1 MTRLCAITLL
11 LGLTACGNLQ
21 WPPSSGPALSNPPN
35 TASRGAIRQAPQK
48 RTGGMVIVKRGD
60 SLYSLSRRHKVSL
73 RGLIVA
79 NNVRPPYKLR
89 PGQRLVLPA
98 PREHVVRAGDTLYD
112 ISRAYGVDVSSLA
125 RINRI
130 VPPYRILPGQ
140 TLRLPDTI
148 GPVFAAARPASRPP
162 PPRTPRKSPPQASR
176 KPAPQVASRPAVR
189 KLPPQVASGPASRK
203 PPPQAASRL
212 APDEAGPKPAV
223 KPKGPAGQAVRV
235 PPPPRKKGGG
245 FTWPVRG
252 KVLSSFG
259 PKGGGLHND
268 GINIAAPKGA
278 AVKAAE
284 NGVVA
289 YAGNEIRGYGNLLL
303 IRHSGGWITA
313 YAHADKLLVQ
323 RGDKV
328 SKGQVI
334 ARVGHTGNVV
344 SPQLHFEIRKGKQAV
359 NPIRHLAGAGGPNGR
374 KFALGPGLD

>member
-1 MTRLCAITLL
+1 MTRLCAFVLL
-11 LGLTACGNLQ
+11 LGLTACGNLE
-21 WPPSSGPALSNPPN
+21 WPPSSGPVLSNPPN
-35 TASRGAIRQAPQK
+35 TASRGTIRQVPQK

-60 SLYSLSRRHKVSL
+60 SLYSLSRRHEVSL
-73 RGLIVA
+73 RGLIEA

-130 VPPYRILPGQ
+130 TAPYRILPGQ
-140 TLRLPDTI
+140 TLRLPDTTS
-148 GPVFAAARPASRPP
+148 PVFTAARPASR
-162 PPRTPRKSPPQASR
+162 KSPPQTSRRSPPQTSR
-176 KPAPQVASRPAVR
+176 KPLPQVASRPAS
-189 KLPPQVASGPASRK
+189 PK
-203 PPPQAASRL
+203 PPPRAASRP
-212 APDEAGPKPAV
+212 APREAGPKPSV
-223 KPKGPAGQAVRV
+223 KPKSPARQAVRV
-235 PPPPRKKGGG
+235 PPPPRKRGGG
-245 FTWPVRG
+245 FAWPVRG

-259 PKGGGLHND
+259 SKGGGLHND

-284 NGVVA
+284 TGVVA

-328 SKGQVI
+328 NKGQVI

-359 NPIRHLAGAGGPNGR
+359 NPIQHLAGASGPNGR
-374 KFALGPGLD
+374 KFALERLSQPAG

>member
-1 MTRLCAITLL
+1 MRLRSVIAIGVL
-11 LGLTACGNLQ
+11 LGLTACGNLE
-21 WPPSSGPALSNPPN
+21 WPPSSGPVLSNPPN
-35 TASRGAIRQAPQK
+35 TASRGTIRQVPQK

-60 SLYSLSRRHKVSL
+60 SLYSLSRRHEVSL
-73 RGLIVA
+73 RGLIEA

-130 VPPYRILPGQ
+130 TAPYRILPGQ
-140 TLRLPDTI
+140 TLRLPDTTS
-148 GPVFAAARPASRPP
+148 PVFTAARPAARKSPPQTSRKPP
-162 PPRTPRKSPPQASR
+162 PQTSPKSPPQASR
-176 KPAPQVASRPAVR
+176 KPPPQTSPKPPPRAASRP
-189 KLPPQVASGPASRK
+189 PSP
-203 PPPQAASRL
+203 
-212 APDEAGPKPAV
+212 EAGPRPGT
-223 KPKGPAGQAVRV
+223 KPKSQTKQIVRI

-259 PKGGGLHND
+259 SKGGGLHND

-328 SKGQVI
+328 NKGQVI

-359 NPIRHLAGAGGPNGR
+359 NPIQHLAGAKSPNGR
-374 KFALGPGLD
+374 KVALERLSQPAG

>member
-1 MTRLCAITLL
+1 MRLRSVIAIGLL
-11 LGLTACGNLQ
+11 LGLAACGNLQ
-21 WPPSSGPALSNPPN
+21 WPPSSGPGLSNPPH
-35 TASRGAIRQAPQK
+35 TASRGAIRQVPQK

-79 NNVRPPYKLR
+79 NNVRPPYRLR

-140 TLRLPDTI
+140 TLRLPDTTS
-148 GPVFAAARPASRPP
+148 PVFAAARPAPRKSPPQTSRRPP
-162 PPRTPRKSPPQASR
+162 PQTPRKSPPQTSR
-176 KPAPQVASRPAVR
+176 KS
-189 KLPPQVASGPASRK
+189 
-203 PPPQAASRL
+203 PPQAASRP
-212 APDEAGPKPAV
+212 APPEAGPKPGV
-223 KPKGPAGQAVRV
+223 KPRKPAKRIVRV

-245 FTWPVRG
+245 FSWPVRG

-313 YAHADKLLVQ
+313 YAHAEKLLVQ

-328 SKGQVI
+328 NKGQVI

-359 NPIRHLAGAGGPNGR
+359 NPIRHLAGAHGPIGR
-374 KFALGPGLD
+374 EFALRSGID

>member
-1 MTRLCAITLL
+1 MRLRPVIAIGVL
-11 LGLTACGNLQ
+11 LGLTACGSLQ

-35 TASRGAIRQAPQK
+35 TASRGAVREAPRK

-79 NNVRPPYKLR
+79 NNVRPPYRLR

-148 GPVFAAARPASRPP
+148 SPVVAAARPASRPS
-162 PPRTPRKSPPQASR
+162 PPRTSRKPPPQSSRKSPSQVASRPAIRKSPPQASR
-176 KPAPQVASRPAVR
+176 KP
-189 KLPPQVASGPASRK
+189 
-203 PPPQAASRL
+203 PPQAASPPVPR
-212 APDEAGPKPAV
+212 EAGPKPAV
-223 KPKGPAGQAVRV
+223 KPKSPARKTVRV
-235 PPPPRKKGGG
+235 PPPPRKRGGG
-245 FTWPVRG
+245 FAWPVRG

-328 SKGQVI
+328 NKGQVI

-359 NPIRHLAGAGGPNGR
+359 NPIRHLAGASGR
-374 KFALGPGLD
+374 KLALGPGLD

>member
-1 MTRLCAITLL
+1 MRLRSVIAIGLL

-21 WPPSSGPALSNPPN
+21 WPPSGPALSNPPH
-35 TASRGAIRQAPQK
+35 TASRGTIRQVPQK

-79 NNVRPPYKLR
+79 NNVRPPYRLR

-140 TLRLPDTI
+140 TLRLPDTTSR
-148 GPVFAAARPASRPP
+148 VFTAARPALRKSPP
-162 PPRTPRKSPPQASR
+162 QTSRKSPPQASR
-176 KPAPQVASRPAVR
+176 R
-189 KLPPQVASGPASRK
+189 
-203 PPPQAASRL
+203 PPPQAASRP
-212 APDEAGPKPAV
+212 APPEAGPKPGV
-223 KPKGPAGQAVRV
+223 KPKNQTKRIVRV

-245 FTWPVRG
+245 FSWPVRG

-313 YAHADKLLVQ
+313 YAHAEKLLVQ

-328 SKGQVI
+328 NKGQVI

-359 NPIRHLAGAGGPNGR
+359 NPIQHLAGAGGPNGR
-374 KFALGPGLD
+374 KFALRSGID

>member
-1 MTRLCAITLL
+1 MTRLCPIILL

-21 WPPSSGPALSNPPN
+21 WPPSSGPGLSNPPN
-35 TASRGAIRQAPQK
+35 AASRGTIRQVPRK
-48 RTGGMVIVKRGD
+48 RTGGMVIVKQGD
-60 SLYSLSRRHKVSL
+60 TLYSLSRRHQVSL
-73 RGLIVA
+73 RGLIVS
-79 NNVRPPYKLR
+79 NNVRPPYNLK

-140 TLRLPDTI
+140 TLRLPDTTS
-148 GPVFAAARPASRPP
+148 PVFAAARPAPRPS
-162 PPRTPRKSPPQASR
+162 PPRTSRKSPPQASP
-176 KPAPQVASRPAVR
+176 KSPPQVASRPASR
-189 KLPPQVASGPASRK
+189 PSPPQTSRK
-203 PPPQAASRL
+203 SPPEAAPRP
-212 APDEAGPKPAV
+212 APREAGPKPGI
-223 KPKGPAGQAVRV
+223 KPRSPTRQIVRV

-245 FTWPVRG
+245 FIWPVRG

-259 PKGGGLHND
+259 SKGGGLHND

-328 SKGQVI
+328 NKGQVI

-359 NPIRHLAGAGGPNGR
+359 NPIQHLAGARRLNGR
-374 KFALGPGLD
+374 EFALRSGHN

>member
-1 MTRLCAITLL
+1 MRLRSVIAIGLL

-21 WPPSSGPALSNPPN
+21 WPPSGPALSNPPN
-35 TASRGAIRQAPQK
+35 TASRGTIRQVPQK

-79 NNVRPPYKLR
+79 NNVRPPFNLR

-130 VPPYRILPGQ
+130 TAPYRILPGQ
-140 TLRLPDTI
+140 TLRLPDTTS
-148 GPVFAAARPASRPP
+148 PVFTAARPASRPS
-162 PPRTPRKSPPQASR
+162 PPRTSR
-176 KPAPQVASRPAVR
+176 KPPPQTSPKPPPQVASRPASR
-189 KLPPQVASGPASRK
+189 PSPPQTSRK
-203 PPPQAASRL
+203 SPPQAASPP
-212 APDEAGPKPAV
+212 APREAGPKPAV
-223 KPKGPAGQAVRV
+223 KPKSPARKIVRV
-235 PPPPRKKGGG
+235 PPPPRKRGGG
-245 FTWPVRG
+245 FAWPVRG

-328 SKGQVI
+328 NKGQVI
-334 ARVGHTGNVV
+334 ARVGHTGNVA

-359 NPIRHLAGAGGPNGR
+359 NPIQHLAGANRLNGW
-374 KFALGPGLD
+374 KLALGPG

>member
-1 MTRLCAITLL
+1 MTRLCAIIVLL
-11 LGLTACGNLQ
+11 DLTACGNLQ
-21 WPPSSGPALSNPPN
+21 WPPSSGPVLSNPPN
-35 TASRGAIRQAPQK
+35 TASRGTIRQVPQK

-60 SLYSLSRRHKVSL
+60 TLYSLSRRHKVSI
-73 RGLIVA
+73 RGLIEA
-79 NNVRPPYKLR
+79 NNVRPPYNLR

-140 TLRLPDTI
+140 TLRLPDTTS
-148 GPVFAAARPASRPP
+148 PVFTAARPA
-162 PPRTPRKSPPQASR
+162 PRRS
-176 KPAPQVASRPAVR
+176 
-189 KLPPQVASGPASRK
+189 
-203 PPPQAASRL
+203 PPQAASRP
-212 APDEAGPKPAV
+212 APREAGPKPGV
-223 KPKGPAGQAVRV
+223 KPKNPTKRVVRI

-245 FTWPVRG
+245 FIWPVRG

-289 YAGNEIRGYGNLLL
+289 YAGNELRGFGNLLL

-313 YAHADKLLVQ
+313 YAHADKLLVR

-328 SKGQVI
+328 NKGQVI

-359 NPIRHLAGAGGPNGR
+359 NPIQHLAGVSRPNDR
-374 KFALGPGLD
+374 KFALRSGLN

>member
-1 MTRLCAITLL
+1 MRLRSVIAIGVL

-21 WPPSSGPALSNPPN
+21 WPPSSGPLLSNPPN
-35 TASRGAIRQAPQK
+35 TASRGIIRQVPRK
-48 RTGGMVIVKRGD
+48 RTGGMVIVKQGD
-60 SLYSLSRRHKVSL
+60 SLYSLSRRHEVSL

-79 NNVRPPYKLR
+79 NNVRPPYNLR

-148 GPVFAAARPASRPP
+148 SPIFAAARPA
-162 PPRTPRKSPPQASR
+162 PRRSPPQASR
-176 KPAPQVASRPAVR
+176 KPPPQVASRPASR
-189 KLPPQVASGPASRK
+189 QSPPQASRK
-203 PPPQAASRL
+203 SSPQAASRP
-212 APDEAGPKPAV
+212 APREAGPKPAV
-223 KPKGPAGQAVRV
+223 KPKSPARQAVRV
-235 PPPPRKKGGG
+235 PPPPRKQGGG
-245 FTWPVRG
+245 FSWPVRG

-328 SKGQVI
+328 NKGQVI

-359 NPIRHLAGAGGPNGR
+359 NPIRHLAGANRLNGR
-374 KFALGPGLD
+374 KLALGPGLD